1 MKKNT
6 AEKFSITLVPELASY
21 VKKRAKLLNAPIS
34 KVVSFALVS
43 QKKRDSLMK
52 RRESLIKAY
61 KQIAENYD
69 SNEFLEFEK
78 AQSELSKELD

>member
-43 QKKRDSLMK
+43 QRKKESLIK
-52 RRESLIKAY
+52 RKDTLIKAY
-61 KQIAENYD
+61 KQIAESHNL
-69 SNEFLEFEK
+69 NEFMEFEK
-78 AQSELSKELD
+78 AQLELSKELD

>member
-43 QKKRDSLMK
+43 QRKKESLMK
-52 RRESLIKAY
+52 RKDALIKAY
-61 KQIAENYD
+61 KQIDESHNL
-69 SNEFLEFEK
+69 NEFMEFEK
-78 AQSELSKELD
+78 AQLELSKELD

>member
-21 VKKRAKLLNAPIS
+21 LKKKAKLLNTPVS
-34 KVVSFALVS
+34 KVISFALVS
-43 QKKRDSLMK
+43 QRKRESLLK
-52 RRESLIKAY
+52 RKESLIKAY
-61 KQIAENYD
+61 KQIAESYD
-69 SNEFLEFEK
+69 SNEFIEFEK

>member
-21 VKKRAKLLNAPIS
+21 VKKKAKLLNAPIS

-43 QKKRDSLMK
+43 QKKRDSLIK
-52 RRESLIKAY
+52 RKESLIKAY
-61 KQIAENYD
+61 KQIAESYD
-69 SNEFLEFEK
+69 LNEFMEFEK
-78 AQSELSKELD
+78 AQLELSKELD

>member
-1 MKKNT
+1 MKKNI

-43 QKKRDSLMK
+43 QRKKESLIK
-52 RRESLIKAY
+52 RKDALIKAY
-61 KQIAENYD
+61 KQIAESHD
-69 SNEFLEFEK
+69 LNEFMEFEK
-78 AQSELSKELD
+78 AQLESNKELD